1 MNLANAGA
9 ALLGAIV
16 RSYDGTANENQ
27 PPGFIKLKRTQN
39 WHLETLLSRRALV
52 SALLGFTDRVI
63 L

>member
-27 PPGFIKLKRTQN
+27 PPISINFK
-39 WHLETLLSRRALV
+39 RALV
-52 SALLGFTDRVI
+52 SALIGFTDREI
-63 L
+63 P